1 MVLAHVQGMSRVPP
15 DHPEGGAEGVFYSQG
30 LCQDAPA
37 RNPHTHT
44 AAILILALANPRRVR
59 APGLHPHKTALL

>member
-15 DHPEGGAEGVFYSQG
+15 DHPEGGKEGELYSEG

-37 RNPHTHT
+37 RNSHTHT
-44 AAILILALANPRRVR
+44 P
-59 APGLHPHKTALL
+59 T